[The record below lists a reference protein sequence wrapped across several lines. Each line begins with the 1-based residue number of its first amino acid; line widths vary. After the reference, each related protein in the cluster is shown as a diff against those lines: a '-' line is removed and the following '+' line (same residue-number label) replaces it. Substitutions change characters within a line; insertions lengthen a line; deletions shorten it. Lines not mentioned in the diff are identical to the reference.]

1 LLAIRLAAAKGESAF
16 APPSALGGLLGP
28 QVLTRHTF
36 GVMSRRSVRGII
48 SLHHDRRK
56 NGKIPIRRKEGPMA
70 DFSELVRFRLGYAV
84 DPAITQFLAKEDLIR
99 IRVREIDSVI
109 HDYQSAIE
117 NLQFTKAALEKT
129 IAAKK

>member
-1 LLAIRLAAAKGESAF
+1 MG
-16 APPSALGGLLGP
+16 
-28 QVLTRHTF
+28 
-36 GVMSRRSVRGII
+36 
-48 SLHHDRRK
+48 
-56 NGKIPIRRKEGPMA
+56 

-84 DPAITQFLAKEDLIR
+84 DPAIAQLLAKEDLIR

-109 HDYQSAIE
+109 HEYQGAIE